1 MMMVFLGAASD
12 DDEVGDELL
21 VGEHLVQGE
30 EDLLEGEE
38 DVAVEVGVPDGA
50 AYADRDNLG
59 VVFFDFDYFFELVDN
74 VF

>member
-1 MMMVFLGAASD
+1 MGAASD
-12 DDEVGDELL
+12 DDEVGDEFL

-38 DVAVEVGVPDGA
+38 DVAVEVGVPDWA
-50 AYADRDNLG
+50 ADADRDYLG
-59 VVFFDFDYFFELVDN
+59 VVLFDLDDFFELVDN